1 MDKDTELFKGKSF
14 ADIMSD
20 VYHNS
25 KKKDRQLKLLI
36 AQLEPLVKNLQDAT
50 VIVPLIKEYME
61 VAVRNDEQIVK
72 LAAIVQRMMK
82 DENSGDVGGRGNTD
96 VFVETQNN
104 PPPSFNA
111 LEVDPI
117 VDVYNQGYGTGTYYA
132 VYNFIHF
139 ELGSSEPYF
148 ISEISP
154 DRTEIRIKNNFILNT
169 NIEGLYNEFRNKL
182 DSNPDFDEFYVHRD
196 LVPLKDALKKI

>member
-1 MDKDTELFKGKSF
+1 MDKDTELFKGKTF

-50 VIVPLIKEYME
+50 VIVPLMKEYME

-82 DENSGDVGGRGNTD
+82 DENSGDSAGFSLSEEEKKQLLENAKEIDEKID
-96 VFVETQNN
+96 VL
-104 PPPSFNA
+104 SK
-111 LEVDPI
+111 
-117 VDVYNQGYGTGTYYA
+117 
-132 VYNFIHF
+132 
-139 ELGSSEPYF
+139 
-148 ISEISP
+148 
-154 DRTEIRIKNNFILNT
+154 TE
-169 NIEGLYNEFRNKL
+169 G
-182 DSNPDFDEFYVHRD
+182 DE
-196 LVPLKDALKKI
+196 

>member
-82 DENSGDVGGRGNTD
+82 DENSGDAGGFGLSED
-96 VFVETQNN
+96 EKKQLME
-104 PPPSFNA
+104 NA
-111 LEVDPI
+111 K
-117 VDVYNQGYGTGTYYA
+117 
-132 VYNFIHF
+132 
-139 ELGSSEPYF
+139 
-148 ISEISP
+148 EI
-154 DRTEIRIKNNFILNT
+154 DDKI
-169 NIEGLYNEFRNKL
+169 
-182 DSNPDFDEFYVHRD
+182 
-196 LVPLKDALKKI
+196 DALNSTEGDE